1 MLTMET
7 SEFLYLMVLTV
18 LRLGLPILVI
28 VLLALLARRIQNLQ
42 P

>member
-28 VLLALLARRIQNLQ
+28 VLLAILARRIQTLQ